1 MKPAQVLIT
10 AALGAALA
18 SPFQDLLGS
27 PGLEVDVVSIPLA
40 QMRQH
45 QQVVHQGAHPRD
57 FVAIEEGTPFTV
69 PDGKLL
75 VIRQMGLGYG
85 GGAQYAPQ
93 LHVDGAW
100 KVTALWAW
108 VHDNEPFEPGY
119 VVQPGSVVEVICP
132 GGSGHPQGIALGY
145 LVDA

>member
-1 MKPAQVLIT
+1 MKPAPLIAT
-10 AALGAALA
+10 AALGAVLA

-45 QQVVHQGAHPRD
+45 QQGVHQGAHPRD
-57 FVAIEEGTPFTV
+57 FVLITEGTTYTV

-75 VIRQMGLGYG
+75 VIRQWFVSQG
-85 GGAQYAPQ
+85 GDSSGPSSFTLYK
-93 LHVDGAW
+93 DG
-100 KVTALWAW
+100 V
-108 VHDNEPFEPGY
+108 VHIQDPPKYVFDSNPVEPGLVY
-119 VVQPGSVVEVICP
+119 E
-132 GGSGHPQGIALGY
+132 GGTAVHVAMANHVALATGY

>member
-1 MKPAQVLIT
+1 MKPAPLIAT
-10 AALGAALA
+10 AALGAVLA

-75 VIRQMGLGYG
+75 VIRQLGLAYG
-85 GGAQYAPQ
+85 GGSNTTVRLY
-93 LHVDGAW
+93 VDGAW
-100 KVTALWAW
+100 KVSAPGHAW
-108 VHDNEPFEPGY
+108 VHENEPFEPGY
-119 VVQPGSVVEVICP
+119 VVQPGSVVEVI
-132 GGSGHPQGIALGY
+132 HQEAHKAIALGY

>member
-75 VIRQMGLGYG
+75 VIRQLGLVSRAG
-85 GGAQYAPQ
+85 GSASIRLY
-93 LHVDGAW
+93 VDGAW
-100 KVTALWAW
+100 KVAADYKWL
-108 VHDNEPFEPGY
+108 HDNEPFEPGY
-119 VVQPGSVVEVICP
+119 VVQPGSVVEVIQP
-132 GGSGHPQGIALGY
+132 YDDKGIALGY

>member
-1 MKPAQVLIT
+1 MKPAPLIAT
-10 AALGAALA
+10 AALGAVLA

-75 VIRQMGLGYG
+75 VIRQLGVASGSGNYS
-85 GGAQYAPQ
+85 YAVQ
-93 LHVDGAW
+93 IHVDGAW
-100 KVTALWAW
+100 KITASQNW
-108 VHDNEPFEPGY
+108 VHQGRPFEPGY
-119 VVQPGSVVEVICP
+119 VVQPGSVVEVIHP
-132 GGSGHPQGIALGY
+132 EGHKGMALGY